1 MTLLDTI
8 GINQLKLLLLCEK
21 IYLLNLFYTKLITI
35 ISSIVKP
42 NQSHI

>member
-21 IYLLNLFYTKLITI
+21 IYLLNLFYAKTDYYNFKY
-35 ISSIVKP
+35 SKAQSKP
-42 NQSHI
+42 